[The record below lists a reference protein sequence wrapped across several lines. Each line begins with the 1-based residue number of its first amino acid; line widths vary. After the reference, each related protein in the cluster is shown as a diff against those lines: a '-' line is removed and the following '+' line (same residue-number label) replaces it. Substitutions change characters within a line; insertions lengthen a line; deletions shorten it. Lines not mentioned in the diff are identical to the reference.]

1 MLGALIMWGLRPGP
15 LLFEKNP
22 DLVWAV
28 IASMYIGNVMLLILN
43 LPLVGMWASMLRVRY
58 SILAPLILVFCFIG
72 VYSIDNS
79 MFDVWVMIGAG
90 ILGYVMRKFRYPVA
104 PLVLALV
111 LGPMVET
118 SLAQSLTMSQ
128 GSMAIFFTR
137 PTALTIFVLM
147 LLFVLSPLLRWV
159 LVRRRSAPA

>member
-1 MLGALIMWGLRPGP
+1 
-15 LLFEKNP
+15 
-22 DLVWAV
+22 
-28 IASMYIGNVMLLILN
+28 MLLILN

-72 VYSIDNS
+72 VYSIDNT
-79 MFDVWVMIGAG
+79 MFDVWVMVASGV
-90 ILGYVMRKFRYPVA
+90 LGYVMRKFRYPAA

-118 SLAQSLTMSQ
+118 ALAQSLTMSQ
-128 GSMAIFFTR
+128 GNLAIFFTR

-147 LLFVLSPLLRWV
+147 VLFVLSPVVRWA
-159 LVRRRSAPA
+159 LARWRGAPAFSRPSA